1 MTAERFVTSWNIDC
15 RCVGLMSWLRIT
27 RVFTCYG
34 ALPLMPA
41 SIPRKEVNLE
51 KCSSP
56 PGADSIRSCSI
67 RAKRLQSQVVAY
79 RLRPRNKTKLE
90 YIRHLIAQKR
100 IVYRRRAT
108 VFFGFFYQKLLN
120 DRKLPNKHFF
130 NVFFPFSFQNETSGK
145 WLSTL
150 NCRPTHRK
158 KGKRVAQSS
167 Q

>member
-1 MTAERFVTSWNIDC
+1 MTAERFVTSWRIDC
-15 RCVGLMSWLRIT
+15 RRELTLNYLSRHMLWSAANAFKL
-27 RVFTCYG
+27 
-34 ALPLMPA
+34 A
-41 SIPRKEVNLE
+41 SSVLRKEV
-51 KCSSP
+51 KFRKVSKP

-67 RAKRLQSQVVAY
+67 RAKRLDARKSQVVAY

-100 IVYRRRAT
+100 IVYGRRST
-108 VFFGFFYQKLLN
+108 FFFIGNYLMIENYPTNTL
-120 DRKLPNKHFF
+120 F
-130 NVFFPFSFQNETSGK
+130 NVFFPFSFQNQTSGK